1 MMYPFIRITR
11 KIVQTISN
19 KNKQKYTIQKR
30 KFSIMPP
37 PKQDNTIWIIFG
49 VGIALSLMK
58 GYDNPPK
65 DTGLS

>member
-1 MMYPFIRITR
+1 MYPFIRITR
-11 KIVQTISN
+11 KTVQAITN

-49 VGIALSLMK
+49 VGVALSIIK
-58 GYDNPPK
+58 GRDNPPNGS
-65 DTGLS
+65 GLS